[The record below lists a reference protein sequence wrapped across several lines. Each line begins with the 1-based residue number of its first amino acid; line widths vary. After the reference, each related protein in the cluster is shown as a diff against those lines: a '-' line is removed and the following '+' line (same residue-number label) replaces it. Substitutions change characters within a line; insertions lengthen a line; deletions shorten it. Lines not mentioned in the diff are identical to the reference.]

1 MADKR
6 IPFPE
11 VFGDKFDQFTDWAVT
26 LDRERIGRR
35 INLPFEEVVDFY
47 DRLLPYVDDIMSYLR
62 TRPVDNPSIEDINL
76 VNLMKSLVEVSD
88 AVEIYGQGVI
98 PDAGDLRNYASRLDR
113 DLVGSDR
120 VGGVF
125 CDCHRWWLGHR

>member
-120 VGGVF
+120 VG
-125 CDCHRWWLGHR
+125 

>member
-11 VFGDKFDQFTDWAVT
+11 VLGDKLDQFADWAVT
-26 LDRERIGRR
+26 SDQERIGRR
-35 INLPFEEVVDFY
+35 IDLPFEEVVDFY
-47 DRLLPYVDDIMSYLR
+47 DRLLPHVDEIMSYLR

-76 VNLMKSLVEVSD
+76 VNVMKSLVEVSD
-88 AVEIYGQGVI
+88 AVEIYGQGAI

-120 VGGVF
+120 A
-125 CDCHRWWLGHR
+125 